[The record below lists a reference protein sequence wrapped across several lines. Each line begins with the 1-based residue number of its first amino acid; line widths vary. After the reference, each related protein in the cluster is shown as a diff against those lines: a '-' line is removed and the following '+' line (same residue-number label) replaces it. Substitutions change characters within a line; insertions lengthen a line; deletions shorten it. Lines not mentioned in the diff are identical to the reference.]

1 MAGQLDATR
10 LALFRSIFEQ
20 PSIDKIL
27 GLTPPDAEQFVRYVF
42 EAAGFLVKDVSTK
55 YFPKGPGVDLTLQDP
70 LRPDIVQAG
79 VEVKRWRADVDF
91 AQVAAL
97 EVKTRMLG
105 ISGYLVTTSKF
116 APAAWHIPQQ
126 NPKITLI
133 DGEHLLDYITY
144 LGRSRVDHAYENI
157 QMPLALAAGPQW
169 TLKADTVFR
178 IAQEKTDR
186 AHIVAIANN
195 KGGVGK
201 STTARCLAAALVRQ
215 RKRVL
220 LIDMD
225 AQTNLTEMM
234 LGFDDT
240 MIDDVV
246 SPNLAGYFA
255 GAWSL
260 GEAILPVPSQQGA
273 SIIAGHLNLGMLD
286 TGGAGQPET
295 ELRFARHLY
304 ELALD
309 RGPSASG
316 GFDWIV
322 LDTPPAIS
330 LYTRAA
336 LATADF
342 VIAPARARRSSVQGT
357 VGAIRARRAM
367 NALMGRRDLGLR
379 CVVTQWNND
388 QQSASQRDNLR
399 MILQSFGT
407 ELFTTQIPFAAA
419 VERST
424 VPAPVRT
431 AYAALLEEATPY
443 VNVRQTTLRNSG

>member
-1 MAGQLDATR
+1 MAVTLDAAK
-10 LALFRSIFEQ
+10 LALFRSIFEY
-20 PSIDKIL
+20 PSIEKLLD
-27 GLTPPDAEQFVRYVF
+27 LTPPDAEQFVRYVF

-55 YFPKGPGVDLTLQDP
+55 YFPSGPGVDLTLQDP
-70 LRPDIVQAG
+70 LHPDVMQAG
-79 VEVKRWRADVDF
+79 VEVKRWRDDVKF
-91 AQVAAL
+91 EQVAGL
-97 EVKTRMLG
+97 VVKAQRLG

-116 APAAWHIPQQ
+116 APAARHIAQEYPQ
-126 NPKITLI
+126 ISLI
-133 DGEHLLDYITY
+133 DGEHLLRYITY

-157 QMPLALAAGPQW
+157 QVPLALAAGPEW
-169 TLKADTVFR
+169 TLKADDVLQF
-178 IAQEKTDR
+178 AQGKADR
-186 AHIVAIANN
+186 ARIVAIANN

-201 STTARCLAAALVRQ
+201 STTARCLAVALVKQ
-215 RKRVL
+215 HKRVL

-234 LGFDDT
+234 LGFEDSA
-240 MIDDVV
+240 IDDV

-260 GEAILPVPSQQGA
+260 GEAILTVPNPRDVKDTSL

-304 ELALD
+304 QLAVDL
-309 RGPSASG
+309 GPSVSG

-336 LATADF
+336 LAVADF

-357 VGAIRARRAM
+357 VGAVRARRAM
-367 NALMGRRDLGLR
+367 NALMGRSDLGLR
-379 CVVTQWNND
+379 CVVTQWQND
-388 QQSASQRDNLR
+388 QHSVAQRNNLR
-399 MILQSFGT
+399 IILESFGT
-407 ELFTTQIPFAAA
+407 TLFTQQIPFAAA
-419 VERST
+419 VEKST
-424 VPAPVRT
+424 VPAPVRN
-431 AYAALLEEATPY
+431 AYAALLEE
-443 VNVRQTTLRNSG
+443 L